1 MAPSSPVPVP
11 SPEAVQAAVAGS
23 KTNTLALVSFVS
35 ALVAPLGH
43 FTGVGGIT
51 LIVVSIVTGHM
62 ARGQIR
68 KTGEGG
74 DQLALAVLII
84 SYIHLALY
92 LIAVIFF
99 FVLFLAAFGI

>member
-23 KTNTLALVSFVS
+23 KTNTLALVSFIS
-35 ALVAPLGH
+35 ALVAPIGH

-68 KTGEGG
+68 KAGEGG
-74 DQLALAVLII
+74 APPALAGLII
-84 SYIHLALY
+84 SYLHLALT
-92 LIAVIFF
+92 LILTIFF
-99 FVLFLAAFGI
+99 FGLSTEF